1 VTAPAKLD
9 RPGDAGDAA
18 PDTEELLRASAF
30 LLGRGG
36 FLPAVWILHREIE
49 KRLAA
54 VQAPPVPEPYLSYR
68 VAEQHHRRLM
78 EARGVR
84 RITARGWLWPRDLRE
99 RLPRWAAWAIV
110 GVVAGGLC
118 LRYALA
124 VLDRNLWQRQH
135 PEGNWISRYYSN
147 VKFEGY
153 PLVRYDTGVDYDW
166 GKNAP
171 AKAMVRDRWS
181 VRWDTCLIV
190 TEPTPLNL
198 RLTSD
203 DSSKL
208 VVDDNIAI
216 DVGPKPGS
224 KGGNIIFQPGTHR
237 IRVDFREDQG
247 EAVIHLE
254 GLDFEGTS
262 AYRFQ
267 RPVLQ
272 GDVVSCK

>member
-1 VTAPAKLD
+1 
-9 RPGDAGDAA
+9 
-18 PDTEELLRASAF
+18 
-30 LLGRGG
+30 
-36 FLPAVWILHREIE
+36 VWVLHREIE
-49 KRLAA
+49 QRLAA
-54 VQAPPVPEPYLSYR
+54 PQDRSATEPYLSSG
-68 VAEQHHRRLM
+68 VAEAQHRRLI
-78 EARGVR
+78 EASGVR
-84 RITARGWLWPRDLRE
+84 RMPAREWFWPRDLRE
-99 RLPRWAAWAIV
+99 RLPRWVAWAIV
-110 GVVAGGLC
+110 GVVSGGLC

-166 GKNAP
+166 GRKAP

-181 VRWDTCLIV
+181 VRWDTCLLV
-190 TEPTPLNL
+190 TEPTTLNL
-198 RLTSD
+198 KLTSD

-208 VVDDNIAI
+208 ILDDSIAI
-216 DVGPKPGS
+216 DVGPKPGTKS
-224 KGGNIIFQPGTHR
+224 GNIALQPGTHQL
-237 IRVDFREDQG
+237 RVDFREDQG